1 MQIILADR
9 KVEEYSVNILG
20 QLLFH
25 NKREKFEMKNITLL
39 ILVPNSETFM
49 MYNDNKIHMN
59 PIYRAK

>member
-49 MYNDNKIHMN
+49 YNDNKIHMN